1 MKGTIVSSW
10 IKTCRKLYGNEL
22 TNEAM
27 EYVGINPKKVFTP
40 TEDIKDEK
48 AIGIIE
54 YMTKKLDKPSIEIWR
69 EMGKNN
75 IKTFSQDYPTF
86 FRYDNLYSFLEAMY
100 DIHIVVTKKIPGAK
114 PPILNIEPIGSYKA
128 AMTYSSPRGMFGY
141 FQGMLEGASNYF
153 GEEIEIKTVEKREE
167 FIKLHITFPE
177 KIYENRDYRIN
188 NFFSFGFAKNLELK
202 IGLGSLIFI
211 GIPYIIGTNFLK
223 TSIIIPITLLLT
235 FLVPYTISK
244 ALFLPKD
251 KILKSLEGMANRN
264 FSIYSNISTKDFFEE
279 INLKINDVKKT
290 LKSDFVGYKG
300 TTDELNVFANK
311 FNEISQNMNYTSQ
324 EISHVVEQVAE
335 GAVNQADET
344 ENSAYLLNK
353 SIDSLNNVVDKENK
367 GKEDL
372 ETTVERINDGYEDLK
387 NTSNK
392 LSNILNQFSLLK
404 KSGLKLQSRARDVN
418 NIVETV
424 EEISDKTNLLALNA
438 SIEASRAGE
447 YGQGFTVVAMEIRE
461 LAKNSKAA
469 VKSIN
474 NNLETFIEE
483 IHELVEEIE
492 DQYSILEK
500 ENETLSNIASEDYV
514 TVLSIK
520 SVSDLI
526 IELISELNNESK
538 SLNKISSNIES
549 LAAIAEENSAS
560 SEEVSANIITYTEE
574 IEKMTKN
581 ISEFKKVSKQFG
593 KELEKYKI

>member
-1 MKGTIVSSW
+1 M
-10 IKTCRKLYGNEL
+10 
-22 TNEAM
+22 
-27 EYVGINPKKVFTP
+27 
-40 TEDIKDEK
+40 
-48 AIGIIE
+48 
-54 YMTKKLDKPSIEIWR
+54 
-69 EMGKNN
+69 
-75 IKTFSQDYPTF
+75 
-86 FRYDNLYSFLEAMY
+86 
-100 DIHIVVTKKIPGAK
+100 
-114 PPILNIEPIGSYKA
+114 
-128 AMTYSSPRGMFGY
+128 
-141 FQGMLEGASNYF
+141 
-153 GEEIEIKTVEKREE
+153 
-167 FIKLHITFPE
+167 
-177 KIYENRDYRIN
+177 
-188 NFFSFGFAKNLELK
+188 
-202 IGLGSLIFI
+202 
-211 GIPYIIGTNFLK
+211 
-223 TSIIIPITLLLT
+223 
-235 FLVPYTISK
+235 
-244 ALFLPKD
+244 
-251 KILKSLEGMANRN
+251 
-264 FSIYSNISTKDFFEE
+264 
-279 INLKINDVKKT
+279 
-290 LKSDFVGYKG
+290 
-300 TTDELNVFANK
+300 
-311 FNEISQNMNYTSQ
+311 
-324 EISHVVEQVAE
+324 EQVAE

-344 ENSAYLLNK
+344 ENSAYLLNE

-372 ETTVERINDGYEDLK
+372 ETTVERINNGYEDLK

-538 SLNKISSNIES
+538 SLNQISSNIES